1 MSQSWAFLVRRA
13 FLPVA
18 ETGLGGTEQALV
30 ELTQALAAAGDQ
42 VRVVGGADRPL
53 TIGGVAW
60 GPMQV
65 GRLDVDRVVAVNDAS
80 LLAGRGRGKPA
91 VWFHN
96 EVEFWKEARRGRMG
110 SLLRHWPTAVF
121 VGSEQARLAS
131 PLPFRHRAVIGHGI
145 SAAILNAE
153 PAASPPAPHAIFTS
167 QAYRGLAETL
177 AMWRGLVQPV
187 LPDACFSA
195 FVGERDVPVFA
206 MREPG
211 VTIAPR
217 VANEAMPEVL
227 RGARV
232 WLAPGHASETFC
244 LAAAEAVAAG
254 VPVITLGRGALKE
267 RVRHGVD
274 GFICADMAEMGARI
288 LAVLTDD
295 DLWWRLH
302 RAGLET
308 RANTDWGTVA
318 RAWQALPA

>member
-1 MSQSWAFLVRRA
+1 
-13 FLPVA
+13 
-18 ETGLGGTEQALV
+18 
-30 ELTQALAAAGDQ
+30 
-42 VRVVGGADRPL
+42 
-53 TIGGVAW
+53 
-60 GPMQV
+60 
-65 GRLDVDRVVAVNDAS
+65 
-80 LLAGRGRGKPA
+80 
-91 VWFHN
+91 
-96 EVEFWKEARRGRMG
+96 
-110 SLLRHWPTAVF
+110 
-121 VGSEQARLAS
+121 
-131 PLPFRHRAVIGHGI
+131 
-145 SAAILNAE
+145 
-153 PAASPPAPHAIFTS
+153 
-167 QAYRGLAETL
+167 
-177 AMWRGLVQPV
+177 
-187 LPDACFSA
+187 
-195 FVGERDVPVFA
+195 